1 MFGAT
6 LYQVY
11 HVSVYYSTEYTM
23 FMLRLHA
30 LSFIV
35 LVVYYLFCENKQ
47 EDVRLNKRC
56 DRVI

>member
-6 LYQVY
+6 VYRVY

-23 FMLRLHA
+23 FMLILHA
-30 LSFIV
+30 LSFIG
-35 LVVYYLFCENKQ
+35 LVVYYLLSKNKQ